1 MQRRTM
7 RRYTG
12 RFWRDTHTRNA
23 RRAMHAAWQHAVE
36 GILRRAIADRQVR
49 PDLARLTSHPA
60 DEILS
65 FMVNYQ
71 ARLGR
76 TLAALAHPEE
86 AAAKTH
92 KGGS

>member
-1 MQRRTM
+1 MQ
-7 RRYTG
+7 
-12 RFWRDTHTRNA
+12 
-23 RRAMHAAWQHAVE
+23 AA
-36 GILRRAIADRQVR
+36 
-49 PDLARLTSHPA
+49 PCKPRLTSHPA

-76 TLAALAHPEE
+76 TSAALAHPEE
-86 AAAKTH
+86 AAAKTP